1 MAKKSFIELSARERA
16 KALLDEQSFR
26 ELLDPFAQMMSP
38 WLPKQ
43 NIVPQADDGVVVA
56 KGTLQQKPVVIISI
70 EGNFQGG
77 SLGEVGGAKIAGA
90 LELAVEDNLKG
101 IPTAAILLLETGGVR
116 LQEANLGLAAIAEI
130 QAAIVALRQYQP
142 VIGVI
147 AGSVGCFGGM
157 SIAAALCSYLIM
169 TQEGRLGLNG
179 PQVIEQEAGVQEYDS
194 KDRPFIWS
202 ITGGQQRFASGLVD
216 AYVEDDCQQIQQQ
229 VLQYLIQGQ
238 PELHRSSNYDFYL
251 NHLQAVDTTVQAT
264 PASSLDFI
272 SRRTSMN
279 MDVHAVKTSTRGQNW
294 FKALTADFVQI
305 KDAVESVWI
314 ADGQISGKTVRV
326 IAVVPHQHN
335 LYPRAQSGEVG
346 LLEGWTLAK
355 VVDDVIQ
362 ADLDRDHKRAI
373 LCIVDVPS
381 QAYGRREELFGIH
394 QALAGAVDSYA
405 RARLAGHPI
414 ISLLVGKSMSGAFLA
429 HGYQANR
436 IIALKDTGVMVHA
449 MGKESAARVTLRTVD
464 ELEKL
469 AANIPPMAYDI
480 ESYATLGLLS
490 DLLTVVSPEQ
500 PTIEDIAS
508 VQNAF
513 LHALNDIQVIGS
525 TGLEH
530 RLHGENRQASK
541 KVRELLREQWYAD

>member
-1 MAKKSFIELSARERA
+1 
-16 KALLDEQSFR
+16 
-26 ELLDPFAQMMSP
+26 
-38 WLPKQ
+38 
-43 NIVPQADDGVVVA
+43 
-56 KGTLQQKPVVIISI
+56 
-70 EGNFQGG
+70 
-77 SLGEVGGAKIAGA
+77 
-90 LELAVEDNLKG
+90 
-101 IPTAAILLLETGGVR
+101 
-116 LQEANLGLAAIAEI
+116 
-130 QAAIVALRQYQP
+130 
-142 VIGVI
+142 
-147 AGSVGCFGGM
+147 
-157 SIAAALCSYLIM
+157 
-169 TQEGRLGLNG
+169 
-179 PQVIEQEAGVQEYDS
+179 
-194 KDRPFIWS
+194 
-202 ITGGQQRFASGLVD
+202 
-216 AYVEDDCQQIQQQ
+216 
-229 VLQYLIQGQ
+229 
-238 PELHRSSNYDFYL
+238 
-251 NHLQAVDTTVQAT
+251 
-264 PASSLDFI
+264 
-272 SRRTSMN
+272 MN

-294 FKALTADFVQI
+294 FKALTTDFAQI
-305 KDAVESVWI
+305 KDAVESVWV

-355 VVDDVIQ
+355 IVDDAIQ
-362 ADLDRDHKRAI
+362 ADLGRDHKRAI

-405 RARLAGHPI
+405 RARLVGHPV

-490 DLLTVVSPEQ
+490 DLLTVVNPEQ
-500 PTIEDIAS
+500 PTIEDIVC

-513 LHALNDIQVIGS
+513 LHALNDIQATGS